1 MTTYRELVERS
12 YSVIDEAVFGSYQGD
27 YIFLVEGASNY
38 GIVIAGYGSCT
49 GCDALEAAVYGN
61 AYSSGPDLAA
71 LDSLA
76 EELRNSAH
84 FGTVD
89 ELREYLLGKDGALR
103 WYYHEDGF
111 REAIEGLLAKVS
123 N

>member
-12 YSVIDEAVFGSYQGD
+12 YSVIDEAVFGTYQGD
-27 YIFLVEGASNY
+27 YVFLVEGESSY

-49 GCDALEAAVYGN
+49 GCDALEDALYGN
-61 AYSSGPDLAA
+61 PYSSGPDLAA
-71 LDSLA
+71 LDSIA
-76 EELRNSAH
+76 EDLRNSAH

-103 WYYHEDGF
+103 WHYHEDGF
-111 REAIEGLLAKVS
+111 REAVEGLLAKVS